1 MALTQ
6 AYAVDGGRVPAA
18 MLRMMAWAATGG
30 GNGIVRAGDLKV
42 TALATPGGS
51 VNVGAGGAL
60 VVTRY
65 SGSSGAQT
73 YAVYNDAATTLA
85 IPATSSGGGRTD
97 YIILKIDD
105 WHFDGS
111 QQAPAD
117 PKTALYCSLQRVSS
131 ITGLGYPFVPLA
143 KIVIP
148 ASTGTITNAMI
159 TDLRVMARP
168 RRQRVLLATP
178 TIASGTETLTSVA
191 REYFPNQGGQKLV
204 DIPDWA
210 TRVAIRA
217 DWIQVVMAAGN
228 VQGSVWVGFGDW
240 DGTKFGVETQTFG
253 FDNVQAA
260 NASRATV
267 TAADELVIPPQ
278 YRGRQ
283 NVTFQMWARRNTT
296 ANVGLK
302 IDQWSGACLDLE
314 FKEVA
319 D

>member
-1 MALTQ
+1 MALTP
-6 AYAVDGGRVPAA
+6 AYAVDGGRVPAQ

-30 GNGIVRAGDLKV
+30 GNGIVRPGDLKV

-51 VNVGAGGAL
+51 VNIGAGGAL
-60 VVTRY
+60 AVTRY
-65 SGSSGAQT
+65 SGASGAQT
-73 YAVYNDAATTLA
+73 YAAYNDATAALA
-85 IPATSSGGGRTD
+85 IPATGSGAGRTD
-97 YIILKIDD
+97 YIILRVDD

-111 QQAPAD
+111 QAPAD
-117 PKTALYCSLQRVSS
+117 PLAALYCSFQRVSALP
-131 ITGLGYPFVPLA
+131 TTYPYVPLA
-143 KIVIP
+143 KITIP

-178 TIASGTETLTSVA
+178 TIASGTETLSSTS

-228 VQGSVWVGFGDW
+228 VQGAVWVGFGDW
-240 DGTKFGVETQTFG
+240 DGTKFEVETQTFG

-267 TAADELVIPPQ
+267 TAADELVIPAK
-278 YRGRQ
+278 YRGRS
-283 NVTFQMWARRNTT
+283 NVTFQMWARRNGTG
-296 ANVGLK
+296 NVGLK